1 MQWIF
6 RRELVPPMPESLS
19 VWARRLE
26 ISELLVCFLW
36 QRGLHDLES
45 MKIFLNPSL
54 RGLAPLDA
62 WPGLHTAAVALAKG
76 LLEGKKLCVWGDY
89 DVDGITAT
97 ALVLDFLARHG
108 FEALHYIPN
117 RLSEGYGLNRDV
129 ISRLAAE
136 GVGILL
142 TVDCGISDMEA
153 VAHAKSLGMTV
164 IVTDHHLPA
173 TEVPEA
179 DGLVN
184 PRLLSCPCPS
194 LAGVG
199 VAFLLMAATN
209 NELHAAGKPKVD
221 VRVLLDLV
229 ALGTL
234 ADVVE
239 LGGQNRILVKNGL
252 LKIAE
257 GRRVG
262 IAALKSACNFSPT
275 ATLGAGQVVFTL
287 APRINAAGRLGSSEA
302 ALELMLTTSRRRA
315 ADLAS
320 ELSRLNAER
329 RDEEERIL
337 QDAMLQA
344 KKQAEAG
351 SMGLVLHSPAWHP
364 GIIGIVA
371 SRVVECLNRPTVVLS
386 TVDTFLKGSGRSVA
400 GFDMHTAFGLCADL
414 FLSFGGHKMAA
425 GISLLPEHLED
436 FRRRF
441 DALAAGGL
449 GSTPQETECR
459 IDYELNFAQTDFDLL
474 KELEMLQPF
483 GMGNAEPVFASPPVR
498 VKNMRG
504 RPGFMLLD
512 LEDESSGITLSA
524 KAWRSLADMPASLKG
539 KYIRI
544 AYTPRIDR
552 YNGAA
557 SIELRMKDWKMADD
571 APKEA
576 AKAV

>member
-1 MQWIF
+1 MLWTF
-6 RRELVPPMPESLS
+6 RSDLNPPLPDKVSA
-19 VWARRLE
+19 WARQLE
-26 ISELLVCFLW
+26 ISELLTRFLW
-36 QRGLHDLES
+36 QRGLHDLET
-45 MKIFLNPSL
+45 MRIFLNPAL
-54 RGLAPLDA
+54 RGLAPLEA
-62 WPGLHTAAVALAKG
+62 WPGLIEAASVLAG
-76 LLEGKKLCVWGDY
+76 ELLQGKKLCVWGDY

-97 ALVLDFLARHG
+97 ALVLDFLARQG
-108 FEALHYIPN
+108 FEARHYIPN
-117 RLSEGYGLNRDV
+117 RLTEGYGLTRDV
-129 ISRLAAE
+129 INRLAAE

-142 TVDCGISDMEA
+142 TVDCGIADVEA
-153 VAHAKSLGMTV
+153 VAHAKSLGLTV

-173 TEVPEA
+173 AEVPAA

-184 PRLLSCPCPS
+184 PRLSPCPCPS

-209 NELHAAGKPKVD
+209 NALNAAGKPKVD
-221 VRVLLDLV
+221 MRVLLDLV
-229 ALGTL
+229 AFGTL

-275 ATLGAGQVVFTL
+275 AALGAGQVVFTL

-315 ADLAS
+315 ADLAA

-337 QDAMLQA
+337 QEAMRQA
-344 KKQAEAG
+344 EKQAG
-351 SMGLVLHSPAWHP
+351 VGNMGLVLHSPSWHP

-371 SRVVECLNRPTVVLS
+371 SRVVEGLHRPTVVLS
-386 TVDTFLKGSGRSVA
+386 TVDNYLKGSGRSVS
-400 GFDMHTAFGLCADL
+400 GFDMHAAFNQCSDL
-414 FLSFGGHKMAA
+414 FLTFGGHRMAA
-425 GISLLPEHLED
+425 GISLPPEHLEP
-436 FRRRF
+436 FRQRF
-441 DALAAGGL
+441 NALAAGGL
-449 GSTPQETECR
+449 GDTPQMAECR
-459 IDYELNFAQTDFDLL
+459 IDSELSFAQAAFDLL

-483 GMGNAEPVFASPPVR
+483 GMGNAEPIFASPPVR

-504 RPGFMLLD
+504 RPGFMLLE
-512 LEDESSGITLSA
+512 LEDESSGLTLAA
-524 KAWRSLADMPASLKG
+524 KAWRSLADMPSTLKG

-557 SIELRMKDWKMADD
+557 SVELRIKDWK
-571 APKEA
+571 EA
-576 AKAV
+576 TPPDKN

>member
-1 MQWIF
+1 
-6 RRELVPPMPESLS
+6 MPES
-19 VWARRLE
+19 VATWARQLE
-26 ISELLVCFLW
+26 ISDLLARFLW
-36 QRGLHDLES
+36 QRGLHDLDS
-45 MKIFLNPSL
+45 MRIFLNPAL
-54 RGLAPLDA
+54 RGLAPLES
-62 WPGLHTAAVALAKG
+62 WSG
-76 LLEGKKLCVWGDY
+76 LLAAAKALTEELLRGRQVCVWGDY
-89 DVDGITAT
+89 DVDGITST

-108 FEALHYIPN
+108 FSARHYIPN
-117 RLSEGYGLNRDV
+117 RLSEGYGLSREV
-129 ISRLAAE
+129 ISRLASE
-136 GVGILL
+136 GVGVLL
-142 TVDCGISDMEA
+142 TVDCGISDVES
-153 VAHAKSLGMTV
+153 VDFAKSLGLTV

-173 TEVPEA
+173 EEVPRA
-179 DGLVN
+179 DGLFN
-184 PRLLSCPCPS
+184 PRLGSCPCPT

-199 VAFLLMAATN
+199 VAFLLIAAVN
-209 NELHAAGKPKVD
+209 NELHAAGRPKVD
-221 VRVLLDLV
+221 LRDLLDLV

-275 ATLGAGQVVFTL
+275 AALGAGQVVFTL

-302 ALELMLTTSRRRA
+302 ALELMLTTSRKRA
-315 ADLAS
+315 SELAS

-337 QDAMLQA
+337 QEAMR
-344 KKQAEAG
+344 QAEQQAG
-351 SMGLVLHSPAWHP
+351 AGCMGLVLHSAAWHP

-371 SRVVECLNRPTVVLS
+371 SRVVESLHRPTVVLS
-386 TVDTFLKGSGRSVA
+386 TVDNYLKGSGRSVP
-400 GFDMHTAFGLCADL
+400 GFDMHGAFNLCSDL
-414 FLSFGGHKMAA
+414 FISFGGHKMAA
-425 GISLLPEHLED
+425 GLSLPPDHLEA

-441 DALAAGGL
+441 DELAAGGL
-449 GSTPQETECR
+449 GSAPQEAECR
-459 IDYELNFAQTDFDLL
+459 IDSELAFAQADFDLL

-504 RPGFMLLD
+504 RPGFMLLE
-512 LEDESSGITLSA
+512 LEDEASGLTLSA
-524 KAWRSLADMPASLKG
+524 KAWRNLADMPASLKG

-557 SIELRMKDWKMADD
+557 TVELRMKDWK
-571 APKEA
+571 E
-576 AKAV
+576 VE

>member
-6 RRELVPPMPESLS
+6 RSDLAPPAPENVSA
-19 VWARRLE
+19 WARQLE
-26 ISELLVCFLW
+26 ISDLLARFLW
-36 QRGLHDLES
+36 QRGLHDLDT
-45 MKIFLNPSL
+45 MKIFLNPCL
-54 RGLAPLDA
+54 RGLAPLES
-62 WPGLHTAAVALAKG
+62 WPGLLDAAAVLAKS

-89 DVDGITAT
+89 DVDGITST
-97 ALVLDFLARHG
+97 ALVLDFLAHHK
-108 FEALHYIPN
+108 FEACHHIPN

-129 ISRLAAE
+129 ITRLASE

-142 TVDCGISDMEA
+142 TVDCGISDIEA
-153 VAHAKSLGMTV
+153 VAHAKSLGMIV

-173 TEVPEA
+173 AEIPDA
-179 DGLVN
+179 HGLVN
-184 PRLLSCPCPS
+184 PRLHSCPCPS

-209 NELHAAGKPKVD
+209 NELHAAGRPKAD
-221 VRVLLDLV
+221 LRFLLDLV

-275 ATLGAGQVVFTL
+275 AALGAGQVVFTL
-287 APRINAAGRLGSSEA
+287 APRINAAGRLGSSQA

-315 ADLAS
+315 ADLAA

-329 RDEEERIL
+329 RDEEDRIL
-337 QDAMLQA
+337 REAMIQAEQQA
-344 KKQAEAG
+344 KAG
-351 SMGLVLHSPAWHP
+351 GMGLVLHSPGWHP

-371 SRVVECLNRPTVVLS
+371 SRVVETLHRPTVVLS
-386 TVDTFLKGSGRSVA
+386 TVDTFLKGSGRSVS
-400 GFDMHTAFGLCADL
+400 GFDMHEAFTRCSDL
-414 FLSFGGHKMAA
+414 FLSFGGHRMAA
-425 GISLLPEHLED
+425 GLSLPPEHLEI

-441 DALAAGGL
+441 DALVSGGL
-449 GSTPQETECR
+449 GATPQEAECR
-459 IDYELNFAQTDFDLL
+459 IDCELSFAQADFDLL

-498 VKNMRG
+498 VKAMRG
-504 RPGFMLLD
+504 RPGFMLLE
-512 LEDESSGITLSA
+512 LEDEANGLTLSA
-524 KAWRSLADMPASLKG
+524 KAWRSLADIPTTLKG

-552 YNGAA
+552 YNGVA
-557 SIELRMKDWKMADD
+557 SVELRMKDWKEEKGRA
-571 APKEA
+571 
-576 AKAV
+576 

>member
-1 MQWIF
+1 MRWIF
-6 RRELVPPMPESLS
+6 RNEHSPPMPDTVSR
-19 VWARRLE
+19 WAGQLE
-26 ISELLVCFLW
+26 ISELLTRFLW
-36 QRGLHDLES
+36 QRGLHDPDS
-45 MKIFLNPSL
+45 MRIFLNPAL
-54 RGLAPLDA
+54 RGLAPLET
-62 WPGLHTAAVALAKG
+62 WPGLLEAASVLTRA
-76 LLEGKKLCVWGDY
+76 LLEGKRLCVWGDY
-89 DVDGITAT
+89 DVDGITST

-108 FEALHYIPN
+108 FEARHHIPD
-117 RLSEGYGLNRDV
+117 RLNEGYGLNHNV
-129 ISRLAAE
+129 LNRLAAE

-142 TVDCGISDMEA
+142 TVDCGISDVEA

-164 IVTDHHLPA
+164 IITDHHLPA
-173 TEVPEA
+173 EEVPKA

-184 PRLLSCPCPS
+184 PRLSPCPCPS

-209 NELHAAGKPKVD
+209 NELHAAGRPKAD
-221 VRVLLDLV
+221 MRALLDLV

-257 GRRVG
+257 GQRVG

-275 ATLGAGQVVFTL
+275 AALGAGQVVFTL

-302 ALELMLTTSRRRA
+302 ALELMLTTSRKRA
-315 ADLAS
+315 VELAA

-337 QDAMLQA
+337 KEAMLQA
-344 KKQAEAG
+344 EKQASA
-351 SMGLVLHSPAWHP
+351 SRMGLVLHSPDWHP

-371 SRVVECLNRPTVVLS
+371 SRVVESLHRPTVVLS
-386 TVDTFLKGSGRSVA
+386 TVDNFLKGSGRSVP
-400 GFDMHTAFGLCADL
+400 GFDMHEAFSRCADL

-425 GISLLPEHLED
+425 GLSLPPEHLEI
-436 FRRRF
+436 FRQRF
-441 DALAAGGL
+441 DALVSGGL
-449 GSTPQETECR
+449 GDTPQEAECR
-459 IDYELNFAQTDFDLL
+459 IDCELDFSQADFHLL

-498 VKNMRG
+498 VKTMRG
-504 RPGFMLLD
+504 RPGFMLLE
-512 LEDESSGITLSA
+512 LEDESNGLTLAA
-524 KAWRSLADMPASLKG
+524 KAWRHLADMPSSLKG

-557 SIELRMKDWKMADD
+557 SIELRMKDWKEVDG
-571 APKEA
+571 
-576 AKAV
+576 

>member
-1 MQWIF
+1 
-6 RRELVPPMPESLS
+6 MPES
-19 VWARRLE
+19 VATWARQLE
-26 ISELLVCFLW
+26 ISDLLARFLW
-36 QRGLHDLES
+36 QRGLHDLDS
-45 MKIFLNPSL
+45 MRIFLNPAL
-54 RGLAPLDA
+54 RGLAPLES
-62 WPGLHTAAVALAKG
+62 WSG
-76 LLEGKKLCVWGDY
+76 LLAAAKALTEELLRGRQVCVWGDY
-89 DVDGITAT
+89 DVDGITST

-108 FEALHYIPN
+108 FSARHYIPN
-117 RLSEGYGLNRDV
+117 RLSEGYGLSREV

-136 GVGILL
+136 GVGVLL
-142 TVDCGISDMEA
+142 TVDCGISDVES
-153 VAHAKSLGMTV
+153 VDFAKSLGLTV

-173 TEVPEA
+173 EEVPRA
-179 DGLVN
+179 DGLFN
-184 PRLLSCPCPS
+184 PRLGSCPCPT

-199 VAFLLMAATN
+199 VAFLLIAAVN
-209 NELHAAGKPKVD
+209 NELHAAGRPKVD
-221 VRVLLDLV
+221 LRDLLDLV

-275 ATLGAGQVVFTL
+275 AALGAGQVVFTL
-287 APRINAAGRLGSSEA
+287 APRINAAGRLGSSAA
-302 ALELMLTTSRRRA
+302 ALELMLTTSRKRA
-315 ADLAS
+315 AELAA

-337 QDAMLQA
+337 QEAMR
-344 KKQAEAG
+344 QAEQQAG
-351 SMGLVLHSPAWHP
+351 AGCMGLVLHSAAWHP

-371 SRVVECLNRPTVVLS
+371 SRVVESLHRPTVVLS
-386 TVDTFLKGSGRSVA
+386 TVDNYLKGSGRSVP
-400 GFDMHTAFGLCADL
+400 GFDMHGAFNLCSDL
-414 FLSFGGHKMAA
+414 FISFGGHKMAA
-425 GISLLPEHLED
+425 GLSLPPDHLEA

-441 DALAAGGL
+441 DELAAGGL
-449 GSTPQETECR
+449 GSAPQEAECR
-459 IDYELNFAQTDFDLL
+459 IDSELAFAQADFDLL

-504 RPGFMLLD
+504 RPGFMLLE
-512 LEDESSGITLSA
+512 LEDEASGLTLSA
-524 KAWRSLADMPASLKG
+524 KAWRNLADMPASLKG

-557 SIELRMKDWKMADD
+557 TVELRMKDWK
-571 APKEA
+571 E
-576 AKAV
+576 VE